1 MKEIT
6 GGFQPTGIGLGEN
19 NIARLKNVTVKI
31 FLLGS

>member
-19 NIARLKNVTVKI
+19 DFAGLKKVTDKI
-31 FLLGS
+31 I